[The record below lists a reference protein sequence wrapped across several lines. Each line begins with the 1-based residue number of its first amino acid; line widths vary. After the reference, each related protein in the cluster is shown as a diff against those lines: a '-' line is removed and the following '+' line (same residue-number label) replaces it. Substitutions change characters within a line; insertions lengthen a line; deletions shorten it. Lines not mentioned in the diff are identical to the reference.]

1 VGDAPTTLRPL
12 VVDGARRVT
21 ATRLREESTRIVVL
35 DDDPTG
41 TQTVADVPVVLDH
54 ADEHLR
60 WGLTSDSSVVFVLTN
75 SRALAEPEAVDL
87 VRDVVRRCEVIGDQ
101 LGLSLRFVSRSD
113 STLRGHFPA
122 EVHAIADGQA
132 AAGRAPSR
140 QIVLCPCFI
149 EAGRITADDV
159 QWVRQDGDMVP
170 AAQTEFA
177 SDAVF
182 GYRSSDLRSWVAE
195 RTGGAVARDDVA
207 RITLDDLR
215 TGGPSR
221 VVEILEDLASDGVV
235 VANATDYADLD
246 VLTLGIADAEER
258 GRRLVYRTG
267 PSFVPARGGLA
278 GSRPATASPDRG
290 GRGLVVV
297 GSHTELTTRQLAEA
311 RRRHSLSLVEIAVDA
326 LLNPIHADAEIARA
340 VSAAS
345 SALERRDVAL
355 VTSRSVH
362 VASDGAAS
370 LRAAALISEGLLTA
384 VRDVVRRTEPR
395 YLIAKGGITS
405 SDLATRG
412 LQASRATVLG
422 QVFPGMVS
430 VWSLEDGLAAT
441 GLPYVVFPGNVG
453 GPAALADAIDLL
465 AGPA

>member
-21 ATRLREESTRIVVL
+21 ATRLREEATRIVVL

-75 SRALAEPEAVDL
+75 SRALAEPAAVAL
-87 VRDVVRRCEVIGDQ
+87 VRDVVRRCEAIAEE

-132 AAGRAPSR
+132 AAGREPAR
-140 QIVLCPCFI
+140 RIVLCPCFL

-159 QWVRQDGDMVP
+159 QWVRRDGELVP
-170 AAQTEFA
+170 VAETEFA
-177 SDAVF
+177 RDAVF

-195 RTGGAVARDDVA
+195 RTGGVIAPEDVA
-207 RITLDDLR
+207 HITLDDLR
-215 TGGPSR
+215 AGGPER
-221 VVEILEDLASDGVV
+221 VAEILEDGDGVV
-235 VANATDYADLD
+235 VANATEYADLD
-246 VLTLGIADAEER
+246 VLALGIAAAEER
-258 GRRLVYRTG
+258 GGRLVYRTG

-290 GRGLVVV
+290 GHGLVVV

-465 AGPA
+465 ARPA